1 MKVAMLYSFND
12 IRIEDV
18 PVPEVKPGHALLRT
32 RACGICSGDVM
43 PWYIERKAPLVIGH
57 ELSGEIVEV
66 GRGVTAVTKGDR
78 VFVHHHAPCFS
89 CRYCRRGD
97 YVQCATWRNSRVIPG
112 GVAEYVLIPS
122 VNLKNDTLRL
132 SKGMSFEDG
141 ALIEPAA
148 CVVKGLKR
156 AAIRRGDTVMVL
168 GLGVMGIMNVAV
180 ARHFGAG
187 RIIGADMVKF
197 RLEKA
202 IEAGADQVLDV
213 TNVDP
218 IEALG
223 EITKGEMAELVIVGP
238 NSADAMS
245 QGIRC
250 VRPGG
255 QVLLFTPAK
264 PGEKLV
270 IDPNHLYFNDVNVI
284 TSYSC
289 GPTDTADAFE
299 LIKNDVISAEILV
312 THRFPV
318 EKSEEAFRLTASA
331 GDSLKCIIVFD

>member
-1 MKVAMLYSFND
+1 MKVARLYSFND

-18 PVPEVKPGHALLRT
+18 PVPGVRPGHALLRT

-43 PWYIERKAPLVIGH
+43 PWYIEKKAPVAIGH
-57 ELSGEIVEV
+57 ELSGEIVGV
-66 GRGVTAVTKGDR
+66 GRGVTTVAKGDR

-89 CRYCRRGD
+89 CKYCRRGD
-97 YVQCATWRNSRVIPG
+97 YVQCVTWRSSRIIPG
-112 GVAEYVLIPS
+112 GVSEYVLIPP

-132 SKGMSFEDG
+132 SEGMTFEDG

-156 AAIRRGDTVMVL
+156 ATVRRGDTVLVL
-168 GLGVMGIMNVAV
+168 GLGVMGIMNVAM

-197 RLEKA
+197 RLERA
-202 IEAGADQVLDV
+202 VEAGADQVIDV
-213 TNVDP
+213 TDQDLV
-218 IEALG
+218 EVLG
-223 EITKGEMAELVIVGP
+223 EITKGEMAEFVVVGP
-238 NSADAMS
+238 NSAEAMS

-250 VRPGG
+250 VRAGG
-255 QVLLFTPAK
+255 QVLFFTPAK

-270 IDPNHLYFNDVNVI
+270 VDPNHLYFNDLNII

-289 GPTDTADAFE
+289 GPTDTVDALE
-299 LIKNDVISAEILV
+299 LIKKGVISAKMII
-312 THRFPV
+312 THRFPI
-318 EKSEEAFRLTASA
+318 EKTEEAFRLTASA
-331 GDSLKCIIVFD
+331 GDSLKCMIVFE